1 MPTATRSRM
10 TPEATLPKRLRR
22 MSMTLA
28 ADYPAIRGEGHREAD
43 PPALS
48 DLVPDGAGQTG
59 FGPRDQARGRGLQRH
74 ERRCFRAPL
83 LRRPRRAR
91 EPRDRA
97 RGREARRGLLRG
109 RALLAAPR
117 ELLPRCDRVLRR
129 RAGRVEHGALA
140 AHRRRLRLRRAAAA

>member
-48 DLVPDGAGQTG
+48 DLVPDGAGQARFRSG
-59 FGPRDQARGRGLQRH
+59 DQARGRGLQRH
-74 ERRCFRAPL
+74 ERRRLRAPI
-83 LRRPRRAR
+83 LRRPRTAPERRHRAR
-91 EPRDRA
+91 R
-97 RGREARRGLLRG
+97 REAGGGLLRG
-109 RALLAAPR
+109 RALLAPAR
-117 ELLPRCDRVLRR
+117 ELLPRS
-129 RAGRVEHGALA
+129 
-140 AHRRRLRLRRAAAA
+140 